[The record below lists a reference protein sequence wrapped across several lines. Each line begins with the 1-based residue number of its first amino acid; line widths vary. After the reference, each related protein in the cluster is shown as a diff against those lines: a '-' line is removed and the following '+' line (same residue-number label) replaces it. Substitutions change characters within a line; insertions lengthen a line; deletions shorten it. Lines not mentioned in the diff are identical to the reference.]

1 MTSKALTALGSNA
14 KKESVRADI
23 AQHLQAL
30 YAPPDAARK
39 LVVNK
44 SKLHVN
50 PYFDVS
56 AWANQNLEWA
66 GPEDNTVNVR
76 FSHAILPILY
86 HHFGCVCPS
95 YEALSYIQQVAK
107 GRTILDVGSGN
118 GYWTYMLRRLETNP
132 KKKLNVIAVDNGLS
146 EWRTMWIGD
155 TIATDGH
162 KWLQQNQGGKDGV
175 LLLVYPMV
183 GLEFTSKMIKAY
195 GKSEASGSAS
205 PNLANYV
212 LADGTTIISAGAQN
226 ASGFTAFAKETIA
239 DWMARELPN
248 WEKVLQVPLPS
259 FPGKDEA
266 LFIFEK
272 RDE

>member
-1 MTSKALTALGSNA
+1 
-14 KKESVRADI
+14 
-23 AQHLQAL
+23 
-30 YAPPDAARK
+30 
-39 LVVNK
+39 
-44 SKLHVN
+44 
-50 PYFDVS
+50 
-56 AWANQNLEWA
+56 
-66 GPEDNTVNVR
+66 
-76 FSHAILPILY
+76 
-86 HHFGCVCPS
+86 
-95 YEALSYIQQVAK
+95 
-107 GRTILDVGSGN
+107 
-118 GYWTYMLRRLETNP
+118 MLRRLETNP

-205 PNLANYV
+205 PNPANYV